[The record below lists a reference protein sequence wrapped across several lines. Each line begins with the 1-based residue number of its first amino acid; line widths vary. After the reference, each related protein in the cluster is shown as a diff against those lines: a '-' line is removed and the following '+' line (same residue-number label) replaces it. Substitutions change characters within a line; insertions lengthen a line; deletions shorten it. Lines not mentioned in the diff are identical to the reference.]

1 MRGDSRY
8 LQRHG
13 QQWRVRLKVP
23 LKAQAV
29 IGSTH
34 VMVPLRTDSLA
45 KANLLKHDVV
55 ADLKRRFAAAERQA
69 TMGSADP
76 LIEEG
81 AAWRDAISLEK
92 ERPAYGHGPDDA
104 PTTAAELLLDRV
116 EELTEKEGPGRAKVL
131 YDMAYG
137 RATPISTLV
146 DAWLAEAR
154 AKPRQEADHRRAVER
169 FMAWSRAAKEP
180 GTVEGTTRKVAGRYI
195 REAFVETHANAKTTN
210 KYISTMSV
218 FWKWL
223 IKRGH
228 ATENPWLGQGV
239 SKKRSEGPG
248 KRPFTDAEV
257 VTLLNAKA
265 DAALADTMR
274 IAALSGMRIEEIA
287 RLTVADCRAGVFD
300 IRSAKTKAGIRK
312 VPIHPDLAHVV
323 SRRTKG
329 KEADAFLIHEERAPP
344 PDSKMERSMTLVKR
358 FKTLRTR
365 VGVDQVVEGER
376 QSLITFHSFRR
387 WFITAAE
394 RAGQP
399 VHVVE
404 AVVGH
409 RRPGMTLGVYS
420 GGPAEQQM
428 RAVVEA
434 VRLPAGVA

>member
-29 IGSTH
+29 IGTTH

-55 ADLKRRFAAAERQA
+55 ADLKRRFDAAERQA
-69 TMGSADP
+69 AMGLGDP

-81 AAWRDAISLEK
+81 AMWRDAISLER
-92 ERPAYGHGPDDA
+92 EHPTYSEPDDA
-104 PTTAAELLLDRV
+104 PVTAAALLLDRV
-116 EELTEKEGPGRAKVL
+116 EELTETEGLGRAKVL
-131 YDMAYG
+131 YDMAHG

-146 DAWLAEAR
+146 DAWLAEVR
-154 AKPRQEADHRRAVER
+154 AKPRQEADHRRAIER
-169 FMAWSRAAKEP
+169 FAAWARAAKEA
-180 GTVEGTTRKVAGRYI
+180 GTVEGTTRKAAGRYV
-195 REAFVETHANAKTTN
+195 REAFVETSANAKTTN

-228 ATENPWLGQGV
+228 AAENPWLGQGV
-239 SKKRSEGPG
+239 SKKRSEGPS
-248 KRPFTDAEV
+248 KRPFTDDEV
-257 VTLLNAKA
+257 VTLLRAEA
-265 DAALADTMR
+265 DPALADTMR

-300 IRSAKTKAGIRK
+300 IRNAKTTAGVRK
-312 VPIHPDLAHVV
+312 VPIHPDLVDVV
-323 SRRTKG
+323 TRRTKG
-329 KEADAFLIHEERAPP
+329 KEADAFLIHEERTPP

-358 FKTLRTR
+358 FKTLRKG
-365 VGVDQVVEGER
+365 VGVDEMVEGVR

-404 AVVGH
+404 TVVGH
-409 RRPGMTLGVYS
+409 RRSGMTLGTYS

-434 VRLPAGVA
+434 VKLPKGET